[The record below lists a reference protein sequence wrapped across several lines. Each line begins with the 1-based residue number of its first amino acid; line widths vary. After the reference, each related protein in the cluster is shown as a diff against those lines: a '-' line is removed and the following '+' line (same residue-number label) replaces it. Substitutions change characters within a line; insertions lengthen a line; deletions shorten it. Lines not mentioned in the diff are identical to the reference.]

1 MLLNCS
7 SPGTGRGDRAHRE
20 PLVEVGNALGARQG
34 RGTFNTPGKFRVE
47 SRLEASLHREK
58 LVFRQLDILRS

>member
-1 MLLNCS
+1 MLLQ
-7 SPGTGRGDRAHRE
+7 
-20 PLVEVGNALGARQG
+20 LL
-34 RGTFNTPGKFRVE
+34 TFNTPGKFRVE